1 MLYRKLRKQKT
12 GKSRRT
18 AADTISPTREREER
32 PLFSQGCTE
41 GVFQT
46 PVEVKRGQ
54 HTWPPSAT
62 VGSMLLFG
70 SCTYL
75 QARVVLSII
84 DHRFHR
90 SPPVCG
96 TVSYLRAYRPS
107 WGTLKSWAV
116 VGGRNKPSS
125 QGMVFSGWSQPA
137 IRGHWFSSWTHVSS
151 GKTVED
157 WCV

>member
-62 VGSMLLFG
+62 GQHVVFWLVHLPAGARGPINHRSSISSIPTSLRHRFLSESLSTTMGYAEVLGSGGRQKQTQQPRDGFFGVESTCDQGSLVQQLDTCLFG
-70 SCTYL
+70 KNC
-75 QARVVLSII
+75 
-84 DHRFHR
+84 
-90 SPPVCG
+90 
-96 TVSYLRAYRPS
+96 
-107 WGTLKSWAV
+107 
-116 VGGRNKPSS
+116 
-125 QGMVFSGWSQPA
+125 
-137 IRGHWFSSWTHVSS
+137 
-151 GKTVED
+151 
-157 WCV
+157 